1 MKRKLVVTAIV
12 PALLGATILTML
24 SASAQ
29 GHDSSPG
36 WLKHH
41 AKPRP
46 TPTPTA
52 IPTPTPTA
60 TPTPTPKPTP
70 PPTPAPTP
78 GGALTNFSHVFVI
91 VMENEESNSIIG
103 NASAPYINGLADQV
117 QASGRSWKAYMESMP
132 SSCYI
137 GDAYPYMQK
146 HDPFIYYNDIRT
158 DAARCTSHVVPFTQL
173 STDLSAGTVPNFAW
187 ITPNMCS
194 DMHDCSVATGDGWL
208 GRVVPS
214 ILASS
219 AFQNGG
225 VLFITW
231 DEGAS
236 SAGCCGNASGGQ
248 VASLVIAPNSI
259 VGLRSITNE
268 THYSLLR
275 TIEDAWGLAPL
286 GQAANAVAMREY
298 FR

>member
-1 MKRKLVVTAIV
+1 MKRKLLVSAIV
-12 PALLGATILTML
+12 PALLGAIILTML

-52 IPTPTPTA
+52 VPTPTPTA
-60 TPTPTPKPTP
+60 TPTPTPRPTP
-70 PPTPAPTP
+70 TPTPTPTP
-78 GGALTNFSHVFVI
+78 GGALAHFSHVFVI
-91 VMENEESNSIIG
+91 VMENEESNSVIG
-103 NASAPYINGLADQV
+103 NGSAPYINGLAQSHGLAASYFAISHPSLPNYLTLTAGSTFGIASDCTGCYVGATNIADQV

-158 DAARCTSHVVPFTQL
+158 DTARCTSHVVPFTQL

-187 ITPNMCS
+187 ITPNMCN

-208 GRVVPS
+208 GSVVPS

-225 VLFITW
+225 VLLLTW

-236 SAGCCGNASGGQ
+236 SAG
-248 VASLVIAPNSI
+248 
-259 VGLRSITNE
+259 R
-268 THYSLLR
+268 
-275 TIEDAWGLAPL
+275 
-286 GQAANAVAMREY
+286 
-298 FR
+298 